1 MNKRFLDPGLAEDD
15 EKDKDEQMDG
25 AYDEEGHRHA
35 REVGEPEGEGEREIH
50 HHSDDD
56 KDEDEGQSGR
66 FQ

>member
-15 EKDKDEQMDG
+15 EKDEDEQMDG
-25 AYDEEGHRHA
+25 AHDEEGHRHA
-35 REVGEPEGEGEREIH
+35 REVGEPEGESEREIH